1 MQEYTPVKSGKVRE
15 IYDIGDCL
23 IITATDR
30 ISAFDHILN
39 ALDIVVAH
47 IRISAGTC
55 YLIRNRLVRTMQDN
69 IHLLLIS
76 KFLKKCGQS
85 VYIRTFGLGLP
96 SLPIYAECPH
106 RYVRTFAI
114 FRKVITMV
122 QD

>member
-1 MQEYTPVKSGKVRE
+1 MMLFKSAPIMLIAG
-15 IYDIGDCL
+15 IYL
-23 IITATDR
+23 NNM
-30 ISAFDHILN
+30 SVILFSI
-39 ALDIVVAH
+39 LYYV
-47 IRISAGTC
+47 S
-55 YLIRNRLVRTMQDN
+55 
-69 IHLLLIS
+69 S
-76 KFLKKCGQS
+76 KKCGQS

>member
-1 MQEYTPVKSGKVRE
+1 MSLSYAVSFDFGHRFF
-15 IYDIGDCL
+15 
-23 IITATDR
+23 
-30 ISAFDHILN
+30 IS
-39 ALDIVVAH
+39 IV
-47 IRISAGTC
+47 
-55 YLIRNRLVRTMQDN
+55 
-69 IHLLLIS
+69 
-76 KFLKKCGQS
+76 LKKCGQS

>member
-1 MQEYTPVKSGKVRE
+1 MK
-15 IYDIGDCL
+15 
-23 IITATDR
+23 
-30 ISAFDHILN
+30 ILN
-39 ALDIVVAH
+39 ILNDLVERLIMMIDIDVDYEIFYFSSSLMRCH
-47 IRISAGTC
+47 LFWTPLF
-55 YLIRNRLVRTMQDN
+55 YLYD
-69 IHLLLIS
+69 S
-76 KFLKKCGQS
+76 KKRGQS

>member
-1 MQEYTPVKSGKVRE
+1 MKYFTFLP
-15 IYDIGDCL
+15 
-23 IITATDR
+23 
-30 ISAFDHILN
+30 
-39 ALDIVVAH
+39 
-47 IRISAGTC
+47 
-55 YLIRNRLVRTMQDN
+55 
-69 IHLLLIS
+69 LLCGVICFGHRFLIS